1 MATYNNNKKSSV
13 TLDSNRKRYAL
24 VAGNGIAILMSD
36 KHRFRRFSNHNKN
49 AIMNS
54 LEALDYVLEKCPT
67 NDTISELVIDI
78 GIPNCIKGVF
88 GASFRQY
95 IRTQKFVG
103 SGDIIPVYML
113 DKMKHVV
120 KAYND
125 RNFNVNIY
133 SLSLASVDEEMVKI
147 KQRALDV
154 LYKVQVEDSQ
164 TQSQPASQPVQGF
177 TQEQVNAMIQN
188 AVAQA
193 LASVMGNPA
202 PVQQQPVQQQ
212 PVQQPIVEP
221 VVEPVAQQI
230 VEPAIAQ
237 PVSTSAP
244 KSQPVQSQVIE
255 SEVVDFNAD
264 DFTDDFNN
272 SGEDPFAGFDEE
284 IPF

>member
-113 DKMKHVV
+113 EKMKHVV

-202 PVQQQPVQQQ
+202 PVAQQQPIQQS
-212 PVQQPIVEP
+212 VQPIVEQP
-221 VVEPVAQQI
+221 VVQPI
-230 VEPAIAQ
+230 VEQPAVQPVEQ

>member
-164 TQSQPASQPVQGF
+164 TQSQTQPVQGF

-202 PVQQQPVQQQ
+202 PVQQQPV
-212 PVQQPIVEP
+212 VQPIVEQP
-221 VVEPVAQQI
+221 VE
-230 VEPAIAQ
+230 Q

-264 DFTDDFNN
+264 DFTDDFDN
-272 SGEDPFAGFDEE
+272 SGEDPFAGFDDQ

>member
-24 VAGNGIAILMSD
+24 VAGNGIAILVSD
-36 KHRFRRFSNHNKN
+36 EHKFRRFSNHNKN

-54 LEALDYVLEKCPT
+54 LEALDYILAKCPT

-113 DKMKHVV
+113 EKMKHVV

-164 TQSQPASQPVQGF
+164 SQPQSQPVQGF
-177 TQEQVNAMIQN
+177 TQEQVNTMIQN

-202 PVQQQPVQQQ
+202 PVAQQQ
-212 PVQQPIVEP
+212 PVQQPVVQPIVEP
-221 VVEPVAQQI
+221 VTE
-230 VEPAIAQ
+230 Q

-264 DFTDDFNN
+264 DFTNDFNN

>member
-36 KHRFRRFSNHNKN
+36 KHKFRKFSNHNKN

-54 LEALDYVLEKCPT
+54 LEALDYILEKCPT

-103 SGDIIPVYML
+103 SGDVIPVYML

-154 LYKVQVEDSQ
+154 LYKVQVEDSE
-164 TQSQPASQPVQGF
+164 SQPASQPVQGF

-212 PVQQPIVEP
+212 PVQQP
-221 VVEPVAQQI
+221 VVQPI
-230 VEPAIAQ
+230 VEPATEQ

>member
-202 PVQQQPVQQQ
+202 PVQQQPVVQ
-212 PVQQPIVEP
+212 PVQQP
-221 VVEPVAQQI
+221 VVQPI
-230 VEPAIAQ
+230 VEPATEQ

-244 KSQPVQSQVIE
+244 KSQPIQSQVIE

>member
-202 PVQQQPVQQQ
+202 PVQQQPVVQ
-212 PVQQPIVEP
+212 PVQQP
-221 VVEPVAQQI
+221 VVQPI
-230 VEPAIAQ
+230 VEPATEQ

>member
-133 SLSLASVDEEMVKI
+133 SLSLASIDEEMVKI

-202 PVQQQPVQQQ
+202 PVQQQPA
-212 PVQQPIVEP
+212 VEP
-221 VVEPVAQQI
+221 VVEQVQEPI
-230 VEPAIAQ
+230 VEPITQ

-264 DFTDDFNN
+264 DFTDDFDN
-272 SGEDPFAGFDEE
+272 SGEDPFAGFDDQ

>member
-230 VEPAIAQ
+230 VEPAIEQ

-264 DFTDDFNN
+264 DFTDDFDN

>member
-133 SLSLASVDEEMVKI
+133 SLSLASIDEEMVKI

-164 TQSQPASQPVQGF
+164 SQSQPASQPVQGF

-202 PVQQQPVQQQ
+202 PVQQQPA
-212 PVQQPIVEP
+212 VEP
-221 VVEPVAQQI
+221 VVEQVQEPI
-230 VEPAIAQ
+230 VEPIEQ

-264 DFTDDFNN
+264 DFTDDFDN
-272 SGEDPFAGFDEE
+272 SDEDPFAGFDDQ

>member
-36 KHRFRRFSNHNKN
+36 KHRFRKFSNHNKN

-54 LEALDYVLEKCPT
+54 LEALDYILEKCPT

-154 LYKVQVEDSQ
+154 LYKVQVEDSE
-164 TQSQPASQPVQGF
+164 SQPASQPVQGF

-202 PVQQQPVQQQ
+202 PVQQQPVQQ
-212 PVQQPIVEP
+212 PIVEP
-221 VVEPVAQQI
+221 VVE
-230 VEPAIAQ
+230 

-264 DFTDDFNN
+264 DFTDGFNN

>member
-202 PVQQQPVQQQ
+202 PVQQQPVVQSVQQQ
-212 PVQQPIVEP
+212 PVQQP
-221 VVEPVAQQI
+221 VVQPI
-230 VEPAIAQ
+230 VEPATEQ

>member
-164 TQSQPASQPVQGF
+164 TQPQSQPVQGF

-202 PVQQQPVQQQ
+202 PVQQQPVQQ
-212 PVQQPIVEP
+212 PIVEP
-221 VVEPVAQQI
+221 VVEPVAQPI
-230 VEPAIAQ
+230 VEQPVEQ

>member
-202 PVQQQPVQQQ
+202 PVQQQPVQQ
-212 PVQQPIVEP
+212 PIVEP

-230 VEPAIAQ
+230 VEPAVEPVEQ

-244 KSQPVQSQVIE
+244 KSQPIQSQVIE

>member
-36 KHRFRRFSNHNKN
+36 KHKFRKFSNHNKN

-54 LEALDYVLEKCPT
+54 LEALDYILEKCPT

-103 SGDIIPVYML
+103 SGDVIPVYML

-154 LYKVQVEDSQ
+154 LYKVQVEDSE
-164 TQSQPASQPVQGF
+164 SQPASQPVQGF

-202 PVQQQPVQQQ
+202 PVQQQPVVQPVQQQ
-212 PVQQPIVEP
+212 PVQQP
-221 VVEPVAQQI
+221 VVQPI
-230 VEPAIAQ
+230 VEPATEQ

-244 KSQPVQSQVIE
+244 KSQPIQSQVIE

-264 DFTDDFNN
+264 DFTDGFNN

>member
-54 LEALDYVLEKCPT
+54 LEALDYILEKCPT

-103 SGDIIPVYML
+103 SGDVIPVYML

-164 TQSQPASQPVQGF
+164 SQPASQPVQGF

-193 LASVMGNPA
+193 LASAMGNPA

-212 PVQQPIVEP
+212 PVQQP
-221 VVEPVAQQI
+221 VVQPI
-230 VEPAIAQ
+230 VEPATEQ

-264 DFTDDFNN
+264 DFTDDFDN